1 MYYKRMTSKLQNKA
15 QKSKLQEVN
24 SLAEDKLISLD
35 HQISSSI
42 RSFRLDNQSWQ
53 DLQEILSKLNNH
65 SQRKKISASLLIKAF
80 IYLGK
85 VSSED
90 KLIKALREVAV

>member
-1 MYYKRMTSKLQNKA
+1 MTNKLQNKA
-15 QKSKLQEVN
+15 QSSKLQEVN
-24 SLAEDKLISLD
+24 YLTEDKLISLD

-53 DLQEILSKLNNH
+53 DLQEILSKLNSH
-65 SQRKKISASLLIKAF
+65 SQRKKISASLLIKAL

-90 KLIKALREVAV
+90 KLIKALRKVAV

>member
-1 MYYKRMTSKLQNKA
+1 MYYKSMTNKLQNRA

-24 SLAEDKLISLD
+24 SLTEEKLISLD
-35 HQISSSI
+35 QPINSAV

-53 DLQEILSKLNNH
+53 DLQEILNKLNKH
-65 SQRKKISASLLIKAF
+65 SQRKKISASLLIKAL

-85 VSSED
+85 VSSEE
-90 KLIKALREVAV
+90 KLIKALKEVAV

>member
-1 MYYKRMTSKLQNKA
+1 MYYKSMTNKLQNKA
-15 QKSKLQEVN
+15 QKSKLQDLTASNEELFNLGQFN
-24 SLAEDKLISLD
+24 SAV
-35 HQISSSI
+35 

-65 SQRKKISASLLIKAF
+65 SQRKKISASLLIKAL

-85 VSSED
+85 MSGED